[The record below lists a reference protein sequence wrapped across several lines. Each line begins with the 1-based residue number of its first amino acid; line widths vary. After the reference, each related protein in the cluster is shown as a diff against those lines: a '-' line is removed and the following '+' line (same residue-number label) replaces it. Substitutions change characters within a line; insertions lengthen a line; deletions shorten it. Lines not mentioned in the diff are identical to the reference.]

1 MAHNLEEYGK
11 SLDLAAQ
18 INAMKPIIMDMDL
31 QWLGT
36 MIDRF
41 QDQASFEASAAV
53 LNPRYNP
60 EKQELLKVQAKTMS
74 HLLNF
79 VEGLKE
85 CDRLKLNVAA
95 HENKL
100 DEIAKLFT

>member
-1 MAHNLEEYGK
+1 MSNKLEDYSK
-11 SLDLAAQ
+11 SLELAAQ
-18 INAMKPIIMDMDL
+18 INAIKPIIIEMNL
-31 QWLGT
+31 EWLGH

-41 QDQASFEASAAV
+41 QEQASFEASAAV

-60 EKQELLKVQAKTMS
+60 EKQSLLQVQAKTMS

-79 VEGLKE
+79 IEGLKE

-95 HENKL
+95 YEHQM
-100 DEIAKLFT
+100 DEVAILFT